1 MDYRLLRSRRK
12 TLAIEITPRGELL
25 VRAPMGL
32 SKKEI
37 EKFWKWL
44 DGKELFC

>member
-1 MDYRLLRSRRK
+1 MDINAEQFDKKEKNERIRQKK
-12 TLAIEITPRGELL
+12 TEIW
-25 VRAPMGL
+25 
-32 SKKEI
+32 KKEI

>member
-1 MDYRLLRSRRK
+1 MDINAEQFDKKEKNERIRQKS
-12 TLAIEITPRGELL
+12 TGIW
-25 VRAPMGL
+25 
-32 SKKEI
+32 KKEI